1 MKTDT
6 IFKLI
11 CTALIVIMMLL
22 YFRRNNKVS
31 SFLYGAVSGLI
42 SLMLLD
48 EIGEYINVSVV
59 MNYFNIGGSI
69 LFGVPYVILLTIMN
83 FL

>member
-1 MKTDT
+1 
-6 IFKLI
+6 
-11 CTALIVIMMLL
+11 
-22 YFRRNNKVS
+22 
-31 SFLYGAVSGLI
+31 
-42 SLMLLD
+42 MLLD